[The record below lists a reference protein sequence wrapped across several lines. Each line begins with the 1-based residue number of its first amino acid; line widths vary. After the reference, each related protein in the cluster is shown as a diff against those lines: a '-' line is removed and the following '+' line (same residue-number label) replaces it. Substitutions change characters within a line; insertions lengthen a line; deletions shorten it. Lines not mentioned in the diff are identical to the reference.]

1 LWLLDCN
8 LIMYDG
14 KLGYEVYYCCITER
28 LSFYEDRLHL
38 KRLVFEA
45 VVGL

>member
-1 LWLLDCN
+1 MWLLDCN

-14 KLGYEVYYCCITER
+14 KLGYEVYYCCITEM
-28 LSFYEDRLHL
+28 LSFSEDRLHL
-38 KRLVFEA
+38 KGLVFEA